1 VKARTNRAGSRV
13 FDPDGWLLPFGGF
26 GPVYRVRNASGAMRR
41 KWSREVSLWVLA
53 ATVAVAPV
61 VIIVS
66 AISADRYGSTVLFDE
81 PLLFW
86 GLIGLVLLAR
96 GLASWW
102 WVSRHRRDLA
112 RVPMHSL
119 GVGARLDVAHGHAT
133 ARQVGFHALFMST
146 ASLMIG
152 FAFVT
157 GPGLTLWPWTV
168 GPLALLFG
176 VEAVAALQVWRLR
189 RRRES
194 VEAGERDGWESV
206 GR

>member
-1 VKARTNRAGSRV
+1 MKAHTNRGESRV

-26 GPVYRVRNASGAMRR
+26 APVYRFRNASGAMRR
-41 KWSREVSLWVLA
+41 KWSREGSLWQLG

-66 AISADRYGSTVLFDE
+66 AISADRHGSTVLFDQ

-102 WVSRHRRDLA
+102 WVSRHRQELA
-112 RVPMHSL
+112 RVPMRSL

-133 ARQVGFHALFMST
+133 ALQVGLHALFMST
-146 ASLMIG
+146 AALMIG
-152 FAFVT
+152 IAFFM
-157 GPGLTLWPWTV
+157 GPGITSWPWTV
-168 GPLALLFG
+168 GPLALLLAG
-176 VEAVAALQVWRLR
+176 EAVAALWVCVVR

-194 VEAGERDGWESV
+194 AEV
-206 GR
+206 GRRVGEPLER